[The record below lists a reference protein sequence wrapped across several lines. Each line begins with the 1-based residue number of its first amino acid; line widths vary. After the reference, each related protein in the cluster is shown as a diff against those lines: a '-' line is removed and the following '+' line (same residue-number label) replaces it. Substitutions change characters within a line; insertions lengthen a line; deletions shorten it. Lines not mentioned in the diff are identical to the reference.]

1 MQHGVNRLRHSSSQ
15 SLQAGS
21 CPANVAPRYRKWVFG
36 AITTAFCTSAGAAV
50 EPINNLGSIG
60 ATDLQI
66 RTGNAVQAVC
76 GQFIANGAEGDLEA
90 DLFDKCGE
98 MVHTANAL
106 NDTGGPTAKDLG
118 LTAEELQAALQNV
131 AGEETVASGSLAT
144 EASGGQTANISKRLS
159 ALLSRSGSFRLSAV
173 NLFGSYALYKPDTEQ
188 ETGGNASA
196 DDEGGLMSSSWGV
209 FVNGDIGTGEKDSTD
224 AEDGFSY
231 DTKGLTVGVDYRFSS
246 GLVTG
251 VAAGVNSTS
260 SVFDESANVSGGEMD
275 AEIGSFSLYGL
286 HYLGRVYFDGI
297 VTVGAGQFDL
307 SRSIVIGSNSDN
319 ADNNGAD
326 RVATSETD
334 STQTSISLGVGSEYQ
349 SGAVSFAPYVR
360 AQYLDV
366 EVDGFTEEGADG
378 LNLRVSDQTI
388 ESITSTAGFRI
399 STVANTG
406 FGVLVPQGRLEW
418 IHEYSDDVREVETVY
433 ANDPRENV
441 LLTVTDEPDRDYF
454 SMGLGVS
461 AVMKNGVQMFVDL
474 RTLMGMSDF
483 TDTQMT
489 IGARLE
495 L

>member
-1 MQHGVNRLRHSSSQ
+1 MQHGLSRLRPSTSLSQ
-15 SLQAGS
+15 PVGIA
-21 CPANVAPRYRKWVFG
+21 PASAALRCRTLIFG
-36 AITTAFCTSAGAAV
+36 AVSAVFCASAGAAV

-66 RTGNAVQAVC
+66 RTGNAVQSVC
-76 GQFIANGAEGDLEA
+76 GQFIANGADGDLEA

-106 NDTGGPTAKDLG
+106 NNTDGPTAKSLG
-118 LTAEELQAALQNV
+118 ITAEQLQAALQNV

-159 ALLSRSGSFRLSAV
+159 TLLSSSGSFRLSAV

-188 ETGGNASA
+188 QTGGNASG
-196 DDEGGLMSSSWGV
+196 DEGGLMSSSWGV

-231 DTKGLTVGVDYRFSS
+231 DTKGLTVGVDYRFGS
-246 GLVTG
+246 GLATG
-251 VAAGVNSTS
+251 VAAGVNTTNSE
-260 SVFDESANVSGGEMD
+260 FDESANVSGGEMD
-275 AEIGSFSLYGL
+275 ADIASFSLYGL
-286 HYLGRVYFDGI
+286 HYVGRVYFDGI
-297 VTVGAGQFDL
+297 VTVGQGQFDL
-307 SRSIVIGSNSDN
+307 SRSIVIASESTVAEND
-319 ADNNGAD
+319 GAD
-326 RVATSETD
+326 RTATSETD
-334 STQTSISLGVGSEYQ
+334 STQTSISLGVGSEYT

-388 ESITSTAGFRI
+388 ESVTSTAGFRV

-461 AVMKNGVQMFVDL
+461 AVMKNGFQMFVDL
-474 RTLMGMSDF
+474 RTLLGMTDF